1 MAEEIKMAWMTSNC
15 RDRLLLEAG
24 EMQIYGSCVRKYAL
38 EIREYANIYTL
49 PGCRFGCQVF
59 VRYLLSGF
67 KNELFECSSEQ
78 VVKNS
83 YRFRERTKF
92 IIFKCDVRF
101 SHDFR
106 GWNRIGRCNTP
117 LPIRMKATFLS
128 HKSCPKDCNNRR
140 LLASKENIMP
150 I

>member
-38 EIREYANIYTL
+38 EILEYANIYTL

-67 KNELFECSSEQ
+67 KNELFECSSER

-92 IIFKCDVRF
+92 IILKCDVKF
-101 SHDFR
+101 THDVR
-106 GWNRIGRCNTP
+106 
-117 LPIRMKATFLS
+117 
-128 HKSCPKDCNNRR
+128 D
-140 LLASKENIMP
+140 
-150 I
+150 